1 MPGQQILRWAYAGHP
16 PALRLHDGRELTA
29 PVQGIPLGLDEE
41 PDYTESSMRTERA
54 SGVLLYT
61 DGLTEARRN
70 GEFFGLA
77 RVTAALGEISASTPG
92 QAVGVLRARVTAFA
106 PGPLHDDLC
115 LLAAQIN

>member
-1 MPGQQILRWAYAGHP
+1 MTYLPGQQILRWAYAGHP
-16 PALRLHDGRELTA
+16 PAR
-29 PVQGIPLGLDEE
+29 VQGIPLGLDEE
-41 PDYTESSMRTERA
+41 PRRASMRTERA

>member
-1 MPGQQILRWAYAGHP
+1 
-16 PALRLHDGRELTA
+16 LHDGRELTA

-92 QAVGVLRARVTAFA
+92 RAVGVLRARVTAFA

-115 LLAAQIN
+115 LPAAQIN